1 MSMKKES
8 SVAADNLRAL
18 WEARKHELKLTQT
31 EAAAKLGWTQGA
43 LAQYLNNLTEL
54 NPPAVIKLANFFGVD
69 PRDIDPA
76 ATDTDFPCFV
86 TFPSESGDS
95 VTIDICNGNWVASID
110 DDGVVTLTPPKK

>member
-54 NPPAVIKLANFFGVD
+54 TPPAVIKLANFFGVD
-69 PRDIDPA
+69 PREIDPA
-76 ATDTDFPCFV
+76 ATGTDFPCYV
-86 TFPSESGDS
+86 AFPTKSGDS
-95 VTIDICNGNWVASID
+95 VTVDLQREWIAATD
-110 DDGVVTLTPPKK
+110 DKGVITLTPPKK